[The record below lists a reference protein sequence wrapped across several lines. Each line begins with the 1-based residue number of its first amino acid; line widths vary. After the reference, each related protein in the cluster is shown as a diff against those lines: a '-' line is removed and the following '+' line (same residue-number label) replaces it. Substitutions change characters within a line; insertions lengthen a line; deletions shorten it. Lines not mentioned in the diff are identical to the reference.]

1 MGPKKESPSVLLKQI
16 LRSLG
21 HLKPIVSK
29 HVRPVFQGV
38 AGFVFS
44 RGRLDVDRLALV
56 VFVVIDVDVGADVDF
71 VVDAVAVND
80 VDVVEL
86 VDALQVQDFRVAD
99 FLKSFLPSRFV
110 VESKDLENFGVRL
123 IRRSG

>member
-1 MGPKKESPSVLLKQI
+1 M
-16 LRSLG
+16 
-21 HLKPIVSK
+21 
-29 HVRPVFQGV
+29 RPVFEGV

-56 VFVVIDVDVGADVDF
+56 VFVVIDVDVGADVDV

-110 VESKDLENFGVRL
+110 VESEDLENFGVRL